1 MENALLKMYR
11 NKRRAQRKL
20 RELRS
25 EHRKALDAIE
35 TIEEH
40 RSELVEKCLELTME
54 KEALA
59 EALLESKSRLHQ
71 ATMEYNREGQ
81 QRERESRSTNDTQHN
96 SIVSNL
102 VSNLVFSVI
111 IYMYIYVVCHAVL
124 SSDHHIW
131 LITNNLVFIQV
142 LYMMVSMYTT
152 VKTAS

>member
-1 MENALLKMYR
+1 MGMENALLKMYR
-11 NKRRAQRKL
+11 NKRRARSKL
-20 RELRS
+20 REVRAM
-25 EHRKALDAIE
+25 HQDALD
-35 TIEEH
+35 TIEVMDT
-40 RSELVEKCLELTME
+40 RYSELYRRFSNLKRE
-54 KEALA
+54 KEAVAYALNEA
-59 EALLESKSRLHQ
+59 RREGEALERRDSDETNKSVP
-71 ATMEYNREGQ
+71 
-81 QRERESRSTNDTQHN
+81 TQSN
-96 SIVSNL
+96 IVSNL